1 MELLNSA
8 SLGCLRRRPP
18 GTYRH
23 VKAMA
28 SSYWTCR
35 QHSRPRCRQS
45 DPALETLAKP
55 ASGSCRPQR
64 QLRAVSS
71 SEDVPTLGRIKLKSR
86 DAEILALL
94 IPAVG
99 SVFLDPAMQVIDTG
113 EESSPGVSGSVCPVL
128 QLNSLRCTVS
138 A

>member
-8 SLGCLRRRPP
+8 GFGCLRRRPP

-28 SSYWTCR
+28 SSHRACR
-35 QHSRPRCRQS
+35 QHSPRCRQS
-45 DPALETLAKP
+45 DPALDTLAKP

-71 SEDVPTLGRIKLKSR
+71 SENVPTLGGIKLKSR

-113 EESSPGVSGSVCPVL
+113 EESSQGVSGSVCKVL